1 MTAESEIKN
10 LEGLKYF
17 LSNEMARLARGILLS
32 QRKYMF
38 KKILRCLKSISGKGI
53 MHVLRK

>member
-17 LSNEMARLARGILLS
+17 LGNEMARLARGILLS